1 MDPQAKAR
9 QSTLPSSAAGPLATL
24 RRAWTEATVAAAPGV
39 DGLDDLLGHRLEAL
53 DEAGRLDEG
62 SLLAV
67 AEDGAQLALEAGSA
81 ETARE
86 LSKRLRRAIYEY
98 LLAEDAV
105 VEAAKEAPHRHAA
118 EVTLRDGVML
128 IGVEEVE
135 AVAAARSL
143 AESQVASVIDGAGAD
158 DVVTAEAMRSAL
170 ESDDGEWAA
179 ATDEVELW
187 AGAATGVAEQ
197 IEDHSGPAPA
207 IGEIEEAVDVE
218 EPTGDLG
225 EALAIVEEAYEVA
238 HAAEEADAETLAAME
253 DALTA
258 VESALVETP
267 EPAPLDPDAALV
279 PVEFRRDEAPAP
291 PPDAPPEEV
300 LAPVPTP
307 EPELEI
313 APAPVPTPE
322 PELEIAPAPEP
333 ELAVAPTSEPAVES
347 EAVADAVAAPAAA
360 PAVVAR
366 AAKKAATPPPAEE
379 DLIGVPAVPLPFELA
394 SDSSTAP
401 PFVAPE
407 TPPIA
412 MVPRDEFHISDA
424 SMYLPKSPPEETPES
439 SPEEAGFGRY
449 PAASA
454 ERSEWQQRFA
464 EPEADDGQR
473 PPGWNVRF
481 SPRQQLLA
489 ERMAAKRREDAV
501 RTALEAAA
509 QAAAASGN
517 DRRSRRRGGDAEPLG
532 SFEEVHAKLED
543 HLNRKRGAEVGALLQ
558 RAAQELGGRHIADL
572 AMDAGDRCMSVG
584 QTRAATNCFLAAW
597 RADPIYEAP
606 LWRLADVCLSD
617 REVSLAVGY
626 LERVAALMR
635 ARGDDDGALNV
646 YRKIVTIAPERR
658 DIRDVIRLAQTT
670 GRLEP

>member
-1 MDPQAKAR
+1 MAAMDPQAKAR
-9 QSTLPSSAAGPLATL
+9 QSTLPSSAAGPVATL

-39 DGLDDLLGHRLEAL
+39 DGLDDLLGRRLEAL

-62 SLLAV
+62 SLLVV

-86 LSKRLRRAIYEY
+86 LSKRLRRAIYEF

-105 VEAAKEAPHRHAA
+105 VEAAKEAPNRHAA

-143 AESQVASVIDGAGAD
+143 AESQVAGVIDGAGAD
-158 DVVTAEAMRSAL
+158 DLVTAEAMRTAL
-170 ESDDGEWAA
+170 ESDDGEWAE

-207 IGEIEEAVDVE
+207 VGEIEEAVDVE

-258 VESALVETP
+258 VESVLVETP

-279 PVEFRRDEAPAP
+279 PAEFRRDEAPAP
-291 PPDAPPEEV
+291 PPDAPPEEA

-307 EPELEI
+307 EPEPELAV
-313 APAPVPTPE
+313 APAPE

-333 ELAVAPTSEPAVES
+333 AVES
-347 EAVADAVAAPAAA
+347 EAVAEAVAEPAAA
-360 PAVVAR
+360 PAAVAR

-394 SDSSTAP
+394 SDSSPAP

-412 MVPRDEFHISDA
+412 MVPREEFHISDA
-424 SMYLPKSPPEETPES
+424 SMYLPKSPPEATPAS
-439 SPEEAGFGRY
+439 APEEAGFERD
-449 PAASA
+449 PAVPA

-464 EPEADDGQR
+464 EPEADDSQR

-481 SPRQQLLA
+481 SPRQQVLA

-658 DIRDVIRLAQTT
+658 DIRDIIRLAQTT